1 MAGGLGGC
9 RFVNDVLHVG
19 KRIKDLFR
27 RAPVERTHG
36 EVVVFELPDSK
47 LRPEV
52 LERIKLVRRVEILI
66 ILAMAALDL
75 SVMPRREDFNELMS
89 DTELFERFLK
99 ECRPH
104 RFGAVHPVREL
115 RAVVGLHAFYR
126 VRELFHAMADEL
138 GGRIG
143 SVILER
149 LEVAK
154 SAVFVDERELVIEAA
169 VLRRVADRITDQAGL
184 RDVFY
189 VDLHSLAGVLHLLIG
204 LGNVFRI
211 RQLDRHL
218 TLFS

>member
-1 MAGGLGGC
+1 MTSIEV
-9 RFVNDVLHVG
+9 FVVL
-19 KRIKDLFR
+19 
-27 RAPVERTHG
+27 T
-36 EVVVFELPDSK
+36 
-47 LRPEV
+47 
-52 LERIKLVRRVEILI
+52 
-66 ILAMAALDL
+66 MAALDL
-75 SVMPRREDFNELMS
+75 AIVSRREDLNELML
-89 DTELFERFLK
+89 DTELFKRFLK
-99 ECRPH
+99 ERRPH

-115 RAVVGLHAFYR
+115 RAVVGLDAFDR
-126 VRELFHAMADEL
+126 VRELLHAMPDEL

-143 SVILER
+143 SVLLER

-154 SAVFVDERELVIEAA
+154 AAVFVDERELVIEAA

-218 TLFS
+218 ALFS

>member
-1 MAGGLGGC
+1 MIDYLAR
-9 RFVNDVLHVG
+9 RFP
-19 KRIKDLFR
+19 IQ
-27 RAPVERTHG
+27 RAHG

-47 LRPEV
+47 LFPVV

-75 SVMPRREDFNELMS
+75 SVMPRREDFNELMPDS
-89 DTELFERFLK
+89 ELVERFLK
-99 ECRPH
+99 ERRPH
-104 RFGAVHPVREL
+104 RLGSVHPVREL
-115 RAVVGLHAFYR
+115 GAVVRLDAFNR
-126 VRELFHAMADEL
+126 VRELFHAMADKL

-143 SVILER
+143 SVLLER
-149 LEVAK
+149 LKIAK
-154 SAVFVDERELVIEAA
+154 PTVFVDERELVIEAA